1 MVTRIAAALIIAAL
15 MVSSLGCAKIGKAT
29 GQAVKEVK
37 EMPGEFHEGYKE
49 GRNSKDDNM

>member
-1 MVTRIAAALIIAAL
+1 MITRIGAALIIAVL
-15 MVSSLGCAKIGKAT
+15 MISSLGCAKIGKAT

-49 GRNSKDDNM
+49 GRSSKEDNM

>member
-1 MVTRIAAALIIAAL
+1 MLTRIATAL
-15 MVSSLGCAKIGKAT
+15 MIATLMFSALGCAKMGKAT

-49 GRNSKDDNM
+49 GRAAEEPAQ